1 MYYSFI
7 SKKTSFDYKFYIS
20 DKKYEVQSFFRSWI
34 VRNVRKPQMA
44 SPNSENESEG
54 VSKDVGEG
62 VSKDVGEGVSKDVGV
77 DTFLKVVN
85 VTTTIRKTW
94 L

>member
-1 MYYSFI
+1 
-7 SKKTSFDYKFYIS
+7 
-20 DKKYEVQSFFRSWI
+20 
-34 VRNVRKPQMA
+34 MA

>member
-1 MYYSFI
+1 
-7 SKKTSFDYKFYIS
+7 
-20 DKKYEVQSFFRSWI
+20 
-34 VRNVRKPQMA
+34 MA

-54 VSKDVGEG
+54 VSKDVG
-62 VSKDVGEGVSKDVGV
+62 V
-77 DTFLKVVN
+77 DTFLKIVN